1 MPLPDVLIFICRPEL
16 EAAFRALEGLF
27 GVAAAADMDVE
38 GNARAS
44 SVVRSADRFVGEGAI
59 GGVGRSSSSEVRA
72 AQDTQCSNSGQAQS
86 RRAVERAGRRRDGV

>member
-27 GVAAAADMDVE
+27 GVAAAADMDV
-38 GNARAS
+38 ARAS